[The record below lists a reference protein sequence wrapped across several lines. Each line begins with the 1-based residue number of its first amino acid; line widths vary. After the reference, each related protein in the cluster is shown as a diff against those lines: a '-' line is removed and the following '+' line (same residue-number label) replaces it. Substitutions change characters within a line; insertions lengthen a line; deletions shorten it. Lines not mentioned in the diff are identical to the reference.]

1 MRKRIEVEFICQTC
15 GVVEKWTVCTM
26 LIHRLAKR
34 MPCPLCHYDM
44 VREDV

>member
-1 MRKRIEVEFICQTC
+1 MKKRIEVEFQTC
-15 GVVEKWTVCTM
+15 GVVEKRTVCTM

-34 MPCPLCHYDM
+34 IPCPLCNYDM